1 MNLRKQLLHA
11 LVAAVCLI
19 ATTSAV
25 LALPDDPQ
33 NRLTKNRRKWES
45 KWESKATKN
54 YQYEFQRICFCL
66 PASTRRVKITV
77 REGVAENIQ
86 RADSGDAVDR
96 AQYELYFTVDQLFD
110 YIQAAIDKKAHLV
123 KVTYDPELGYPTLVE
138 IDQIKN
144 AIDDEMRFKTGKLVV
159 EKQ

>member
-1 MNLRKQLLHA
+1 MNLGKQFLHA
-11 LVAAVCLI
+11 LVAAACL
-19 ATTSAV
+19 AAMSSSV
-25 LALPDDPQ
+25 LALPDGAQ
-33 NRLTKNRRKWES
+33 NRLSKNRR

-77 REGVAENIQ
+77 REGVAENIR
-86 RADSGDAVDR
+86 RADSGDAVDK
-96 AQYELYFTVDQLFD
+96 AQYELYYTVDQLFD

-123 KVTYDPELGYPTLVE
+123 RVTYDPEWGYPTLVE
-138 IDQIKN
+138 IDYIRN
-144 AIDDEMRFKTGKLVV
+144 AMDDEMRFKTGNLVV

>member
-1 MNLRKQLLHA
+1 MNLGKQIFYA
-11 LVAAVCLI
+11 LVAAVCLF
-19 ATTSAV
+19 ATTSSV

-45 KWESKATKN
+45 KSVKN
-54 YQYEFQRICFCL
+54 YEYEFQRICFCL

-77 REGVAENIQ
+77 REGVAENIR
-86 RADSGDAVDR
+86 RADSGDAVDK
-96 AQYELYFTVDQLFD
+96 AQYELYYTVDQLFD

-123 KVTYDPELGYPTLVE
+123 KVSYDHELGYPTLVE
-138 IDQIKN
+138 IDHIKN